1 MILIT
6 RPKNQSINLKSALEK
21 KGYDVFQE
29 SFYKIQY
36 LKKHISYDPNAY
48 YIFPSIHSVQ
58 SLIKSNQI
66 SKFRNFNIL
75 AIGKQVKKKL
85 KESGC
90 KNFTASSQDSSSML
104 KIMCSPDN
112 KRKEYIY
119 LCSNIVNEEFFT
131 EAYKKKINI
140 KKKIV
145 YKTIGM
151 KTLTKKLI
159 ESFQHNKINGVVFY
173 SQFSVKIYLKLLAKY
188 KAILNSQTLE
198 VYCLS
203 ERVAK
208 PLIHKNIDNIHVS
221 KKPNERSLI
230 STIKKRHF
238 NDR

>member
-6 RPKNQSINLKSALEK
+6 RPKDQSINLKSQLEK
-21 KGYDVFQE
+21 KGYNVYQE
-29 SFYKIQY
+29 SFYKFQY
-36 LKKHISYDPNAY
+36 LKKQISYDKNVY

-58 SLIKSNQI
+58 SLIKNNQI

-75 AIGKQVKKKL
+75 AIGKKVKKKL
-85 KESGC
+85 RESGC
-90 KNFTASSQDSSSML
+90 KNFTASTHDSSSMV
-104 KIMCSPDN
+104 KIMSSSDN

-119 LCSNIVNEEFFT
+119 LCSNIINEEFFI

-145 YKTIGM
+145 YKTIGA

-159 ESFQHNKINGVVFY
+159 ESFQHNKISGIVFY

-188 KAILNSQTLE
+188 KIKHNSKSLE

-203 ERVAK
+203 ERIAK
-208 PLIHKNIDNIHVS
+208 PLRHKNIDNIHVC
-221 KKPNERSLI
+221 KKPNEQSLV
-230 STIKKRHF
+230 STIKKIHF